1 MGDRSTL
8 IQSEWAIA
16 MKSNDLRVEV
26 EDEHIVVT
34 MPGTSF
40 RTSFF
45 IIADES
51 RLVESPAM
59 SVEKG
64 TPSDKRKSFE
74 ALAWEVANAKA
85 RELGWI
91 V

>member
-1 MGDRSTL
+1 MQPS
-8 IQSEWAIA
+8 
-16 MKSNDLRVEV
+16 DLRVGV

-34 MPGTSF
+34 MPDTSF
-40 RTSFF
+40 RISFF
-45 IIADES
+45 KFRNEP

-64 TPSDKRKSFE
+64 TPSDKRKAFE
-74 ALAWEVANAKA
+74 ALAWEVANARA

>member
-1 MGDRSTL
+1 MQPS
-8 IQSEWAIA
+8 
-16 MKSNDLRVEV
+16 DLSVGVEGK
-26 EDEHIVVT
+26 HIVVT

-45 IIADES
+45 KLADES

-59 SVEKG
+59 SVEKE

>member
-1 MGDRSTL
+1 MQPS
-8 IQSEWAIA
+8 
-16 MKSNDLRVEV
+16 DLRVGV
-26 EDEHIVVT
+26 EGEHIVVT
-34 MPGTSF
+34 MAGTSF

-45 IIADES
+45 GFADES
-51 RLVESPAM
+51 RLVESAAM

-64 TPSDKRKSFE
+64 APSDKRKSFE
-74 ALAWEVANAKA
+74 ALAWEIANAKA